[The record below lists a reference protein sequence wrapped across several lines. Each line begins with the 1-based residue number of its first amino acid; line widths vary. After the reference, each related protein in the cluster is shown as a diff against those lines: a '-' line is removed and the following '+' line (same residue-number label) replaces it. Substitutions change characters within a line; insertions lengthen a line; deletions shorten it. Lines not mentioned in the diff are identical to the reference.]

1 MAWFKPL
8 EMVDFDVYF
17 VSAYI
22 DAAFQKA
29 AEIDR
34 VNDNTFHLA
43 IVGGRAI
50 W

>member
-1 MAWFKPL
+1 
-8 EMVDFDVYF
+8 MVDLDVYF

-34 VNDNTFHLA
+34 VNDSTFHHIA
-43 IVGGRAI
+43 IASKPDGQGQL
-50 W
+50 